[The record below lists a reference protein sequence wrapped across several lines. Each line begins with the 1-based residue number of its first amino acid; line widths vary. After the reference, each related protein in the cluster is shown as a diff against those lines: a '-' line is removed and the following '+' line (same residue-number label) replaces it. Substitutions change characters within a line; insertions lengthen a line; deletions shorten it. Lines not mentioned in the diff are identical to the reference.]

1 MVGSWRQ
8 GEEPGPGQEVHV
20 GGSRDPAH
28 DRVRLTPHE
37 RADFARLERSLQGEA
52 GTELPGA
59 ARARSAA
66 ARRAG
71 ARLWAGI
78 VRLAPWLTLTGLLA
92 MPFAISAST
101 WIGASG
107 ALFLTVAVTIWVVS
121 ALQRRRVPRA
131 ARGSPSASD
140 R

>member
-1 MVGSWRQ
+1 
-8 GEEPGPGQEVHV
+8 V

-37 RADFARLERSLQGEA
+37 RADFARLERSLHEGA
-52 GTELPGA
+52 GADLPGA
-59 ARARSAA
+59 ASTRSAA

-71 ARLWAGI
+71 ARLWTGI
-78 VRLAPWLTLTGLLA
+78 VRLAPWLTLAGLLA

-101 WIGASG
+101 WIGASC
-107 ALFLTVAVTIWVVS
+107 ALFVTGAVTIWVVS
-121 ALQRRRVPRA
+121 AVRRRRPPRA
-131 ARGSPSASD
+131 ARGSPPASD